1 MIYMFLAEGFEEVE
15 ALSPLDILRRGGVD
29 VKTVGIGGREIRG
42 SHGIPVVCDLAD
54 SEYDASGFSGVILP
68 GGMPGTNGLDA
79 SAAVDSA
86 VRRAAS
92 EYLPL
97 CAICAAPSV
106 LGKRGLLA
114 GKHAV
119 CFPGFEKYL
128 TGATVTRA
136 RVERDGNIVTAV
148 GMGAAVEFGL
158 CILSLIKGEEA
169 GEKMRRAILAPAA
182 VNVL

>member
-1 MIYMFLAEGFEEVE
+1 
-15 ALSPLDILRRGGVD
+15 
-29 VKTVGIGGREIRG
+29 
-42 SHGIPVVCDLAD
+42 
-54 SEYDASGFSGVILP
+54 
-68 GGMPGTNGLDA
+68 MPGTNGLDA

-86 VRRAAS
+86 VRRAAG
-92 EYLPL
+92 EGLPL

-114 GKHAV
+114 GKRAV

-128 TGATVTRA
+128 TGARLTRA

-158 CILSLIKGEEA
+158 CILSLIKGEDA
-169 GEKMRRAILAPAA
+169 GEKMRRTILAPAA